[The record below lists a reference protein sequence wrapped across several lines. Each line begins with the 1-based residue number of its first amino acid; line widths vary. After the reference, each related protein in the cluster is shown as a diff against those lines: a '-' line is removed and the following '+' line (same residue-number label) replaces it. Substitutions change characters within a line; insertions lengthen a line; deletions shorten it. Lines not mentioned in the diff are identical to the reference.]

1 MNYNERASRLLPDY
15 MYEYND
21 VGQITQMIATEVG
34 SSNYYI
40 WKYTYNQQKLR
51 ETERCLSKERRL
63 LGSVQYQYN

>member
-1 MNYNERASRLLPDY
+1 

-21 VGQITQMIATEVG
+21 LGQITQMIATEVG

-40 WKYTYNQQKLR
+40 WKYTYNEKKLR